1 MTESTA
7 DSQSVQND
15 FLESHIFDEL
25 TVGQSATLVRQ
36 LTERDIE
43 AFAAISGD
51 VNPLLVDRRF
61 AQAHEFHHLIAHG
74 MWAGALISNVLGTQ
88 LPGPGTVYVHQDL
101 DFKRPIG
108 LGDTVTVTVSVE
120 EKQTETGRVVLACR
134 CADQNGEIAVS
145 GRAVVLPPREK
156 LRQRRTELPE
166 LTLRD
171 RGDRLRRIIER
182 AAALEPL
189 AMAVVHP
196 VDDASLLGTV
206 RAAEAGLIAPVLVGP
221 EERIRAAAERAS
233 VDISAYRIVAAAHS
247 HEAAQKAVA
256 LIRAGEA
263 NALMKGKLHTDE
275 LMHAVLDHDAG
286 LRTERRLSHVFV
298 MDIPDYSRPL
308 LITDAAVNISP
319 TLEEKVD
326 ILQNAIDLAH
336 ALDIEEPKAAILC
349 AVETV
354 DASMRCTVE
363 ASALCK
369 MADRGQIHGALV
381 DGPLAFD
388 NAVSENAAR
397 TKGIQSAVA
406 GKADILLTPDLE
418 AGNMLA
424 KQLEYLSSASAA
436 GVVLGARVPI
446 ALTSRA
452 DDELCRMAS
461 CAVATLM
468 QAAQRSGDGRG

>member
-7 DSQSVQND
+7 ASQGGQTE
-15 FLESHIFDEL
+15 FLESHTFDEL
-25 TVGQSATLVRQ
+25 TVGQTATLIRQ
-36 LTERDIE
+36 LAERDIE

-61 AQAHEFHHLIAHG
+61 AQEHEFHHLIAHG

-101 DFKRPIG
+101 DFRRPIA

-120 EKQTETGRVVLACR
+120 EKQTDTGRVVLSCR
-134 CADQNGEIAVS
+134 CADQNGETAVS

-156 LRQRRTELPE
+156 LRHRRTELPE

-171 RGDRLRRIIER
+171 RGDRLRRLIER

-196 VDDASLLGTV
+196 VDDASLLGAV
-206 RAAEAGLIAPVLVGP
+206 RAAEAGLITPVLVGP
-221 EERIRAAAERAS
+221 RERIQAAAARAGA
-233 VDISAYRIVAAAHS
+233 DISGYRIVDAAHS
-247 HEAAQKAVA
+247 HDSAEKAVA
-256 LIRAGEA
+256 LIRSGDA

-275 LMHAVLDHDAG
+275 VMHAVLDPSAG

-298 MDIPDYSRPL
+298 MDVPDYSRPL
-308 LITDAAVNISP
+308 LITDAAINIAP

-336 ALDIEEPKAAILC
+336 ALGIDEPRAAVLC

-354 DASMRCTVE
+354 DAGMPCTVA

-369 MADRGQIHGALV
+369 MADRGQVQGALV

-397 TKGIQSAVA
+397 TKGIQSPVA

-424 KQLEYLSSASAA
+424 KQLEYLSGASAA

-461 CAVATLM
+461 CAVASLM
-468 QAAQRSGDGRG
+468 HAAQQSGDGRG

>member
-1 MTESTA
+1 MTSSTSA
-7 DSQSVQND
+7 PQGGQKD
-15 FLESHIFDEL
+15 FLESHIFEEL
-25 TVGQSATLVRQ
+25 AVGQSATLVRQ

-51 VNPLLVDRRF
+51 VNPLMVDKRF
-61 AQAHEFHHLIAHG
+61 AQTHEFHHPIAHG
-74 MWAGALISNVLGTQ
+74 MWVGALISNVLGTQ

-101 DFKRPIG
+101 DFERPIG
-108 LGDTVTVTVSVE
+108 LGDTITVTVSVE
-120 EKQTETGRVVLACR
+120 EKQPETGHIVLACR
-134 CADQNGEIAVS
+134 CADQNGQLAVS
-145 GRAVVLPPREK
+145 GRAMVLPPREK
-156 LRQRRTELPE
+156 LRQRRPDLPE

-171 RGDRLRRIIER
+171 RGERLRRIIER
-182 AAALEPL
+182 AADLEPL

-206 RAAEAGLIAPVLVGP
+206 RAAEAGLIAPILVGP
-221 EERIRAAAERAS
+221 AERIQEAAKRAS
-233 VDISAYRIVAAAHS
+233 VDISRYRIVAADHS
-247 HEAAQKAVA
+247 HEAATKAVA
-256 LIRAGEA
+256 LVRAGEV

-275 LMHAVLDHDAG
+275 LMHAVLEHEAG

-298 MDIPDYSRPL
+298 MDIPDYSKPL
-308 LITDAAVNISP
+308 LITDAGINITP

-326 ILQNAIDLAH
+326 ILQNAIDLAN
-336 ALDIEEPKAAILC
+336 ALGTDQPKAAILC

-354 DASMRCTVE
+354 DASMPCTMT

-369 MADRGQIHGALV
+369 MADREQIQGALV

-388 NAVSENAAR
+388 NAISEKAAR
-397 TKGIQSAVA
+397 TKGIHSSVA

-418 AGNMLA
+418 AGNMLV
-424 KQLEYLSSASAA
+424 KQLGYFSGATSA

-461 CAVATLM
+461 CAVASLM
-468 QAAQRSGDGRG
+468 YASQRGGGRG